1 MHFQCILTGLQING
15 VILRHQHAFLEMML
29 TNQICFIVYIVVKH
43 KSLELQYVPNI
54 PTTIVYIAKYVS
66 EGDGWFM
73 RGEAVLMLGEAGLC
87 VMMAGLCVVMAGLC
101 MVMAGLCMV
110 MAGLCVVM
118 AGLCVN
124 LEKGCLVLRSLCLGL
139 LTNRW
144 HLNIVQHKSANAVR
158 KRTCIDSVSDD
169 KRGVRCVVT
178 VQWTVIIDVLNKG
191 NIMFSFISN

>member
-15 VILRHQHAFLEMML
+15 VILRHPHAFLEMML

-101 MVMAGLCMV
+101 
-110 MAGLCVVM
+110 
-118 AGLCVN
+118 VN

-139 LTNRW
+139 LTNR
-144 HLNIVQHKSANAVR
+144 
-158 KRTCIDSVSDD
+158 
-169 KRGVRCVVT
+169 
-178 VQWTVIIDVLNKG
+178 
-191 NIMFSFISN
+191 

>member
-101 MVMAGLCMV
+101 
-110 MAGLCVVM
+110 
-118 AGLCVN
+118 VN

>member
-101 MVMAGLCMV
+101 
-110 MAGLCVVM
+110 
-118 AGLCVN
+118 VN

-139 LTNRW
+139 LTNR
-144 HLNIVQHKSANAVR
+144 
-158 KRTCIDSVSDD
+158 
-169 KRGVRCVVT
+169 
-178 VQWTVIIDVLNKG
+178 
-191 NIMFSFISN
+191 